1 MVSGAGR
8 GAAEAGGAGE
18 EKEEAGTIKCLCG
31 ETWGIIDCGNASCL
45 RYRDQKPTVK
55 KRKMKHGG
63 T

>member
-1 MVSGAGR
+1 MVSGTGR

-18 EKEEAGTIKCLCG
+18 EKEEAGTGKTPVWQNLVHNRLRKC
-31 ETWGIIDCGNASCL
+31 SCL
-45 RYRDQKPTVK
+45 RYREQKLTVK